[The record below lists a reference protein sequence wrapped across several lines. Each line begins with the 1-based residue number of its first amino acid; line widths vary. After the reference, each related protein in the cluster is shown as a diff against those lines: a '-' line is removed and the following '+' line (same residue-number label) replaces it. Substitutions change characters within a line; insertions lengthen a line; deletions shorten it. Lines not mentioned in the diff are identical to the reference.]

1 MERATA
7 ALAGL
12 TLSSSDGNA
21 RAAQASAAAAAPPAT
36 AKKPKKWSLDDFEIR
51 KEPLGNGQFGTV
63 FLAREKKT
71 KFVVA
76 LKRLNIKQ
84 LADADLEHQ
93 LRREV
98 EIMANLRHPNIL
110 RLYGHFHTKK
120 EVYLILEF
128 AAQGELFKMIN
139 PEEDGPACPFDEER
153 SAKYI
158 YQLASALEYCHSK
171 HVIHRDI
178 KLENLLVGLKGE
190 LKLADFG
197 WAVHTPKMR
206 RKTFCG
212 TLDYLSPEIVLSQ
225 TYNEKVDAWALGILL
240 FEFLTGEP
248 PFLSD
253 TQTKTFSRIMKAQP
267 DFPEHIS
274 DGARDV
280 ITKLLV
286 KDPAQRMTLAQLKEH
301 PWMKQHNPEAT
312 AST

>member
-51 KEPLGNGQFGTV
+51 KEPLGDGQFGTV

-139 PEEDGPACPFDEER
+139 PTKDGPACPFDEER

-158 YQLASALEYCHSK
+158 YQLTCALEYCHSK

-206 RKTFCG
+206 RQTFCG
-212 TLDYLSPEIVLSQ
+212 TLDYLPPEIVLSQ
-225 TYNEKVDAWALGILL
+225 TYNEKVDAWSMGILL
-240 FEFLTGEP
+240 FEFLTGDP
-248 PFLSD
+248 PFASD
-253 TQTKTFSRIMKAQP
+253 THTETISRIKKAQP

>member
-1 MERATA
+1 MEHATS

-21 RAAQASAAAAAPPAT
+21 RAAQASAAAAAPPAA
-36 AKKPKKWSLDDFEIR
+36 AKEPKKWSLKDFEIG
-51 KEPLGNGQFGTV
+51 KPLGEGKFGKV
-63 FLAREKKT
+63 FLAREKNT

-76 LKRLNIKQ
+76 LKMLNKKQ
-84 LADADLEHQ
+84 LVDNGLEHQ

-98 EIMANLRHPNIL
+98 EIMANMRHPNIL
-110 RLYGHFHTKK
+110 RLYGHFHDKTQI
-120 EVYLILEF
+120 YLILEF
-128 AAQGELFKMIN
+128 AAQGELFKLLHDMDTDDE
-139 PEEDGPACPFDEER
+139 PGTFDEER

-158 YQLASALEYCHSK
+158 YQLACALEYCHGK
-171 HVIHRDI
+171 HVLHRDI
-178 KLENLLVGLKGE
+178 KLENLLVGVKGE

>member
-21 RAAQASAAAAAPPAT
+21 RAAQASAAAATPPAT
-36 AKKPKKWSLDDFEIR
+36 AKKPKKWSFDDFEIR

-158 YQLASALEYCHSK
+158 YQLASALEYCHGK